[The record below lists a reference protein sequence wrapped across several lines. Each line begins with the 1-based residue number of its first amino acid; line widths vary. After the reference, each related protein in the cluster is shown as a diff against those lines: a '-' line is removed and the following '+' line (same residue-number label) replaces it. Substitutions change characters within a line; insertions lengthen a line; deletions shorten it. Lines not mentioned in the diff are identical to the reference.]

1 MSPGRLR
8 GTSSLARVR
17 FSIALGALLLMV
29 AGASCGS
36 SKHAET
42 QETQAAPT
50 PATTKEQPSTTV
62 SLTVTHPA
70 TTLAA
75 PPPAT
80 TTAGATTVAAP
91 AATAPAAVVQ
101 QTLCPSEQQIG
112 LLANFGHSRTKAGA
126 ERIAARASVVGFKNL
141 RVERRS
147 CRNYAVVLTGLKNQ
161 RQGRQLQRE
170 AARVDIRVTL
180 ECRTHPVQGGLA
192 AVFGHRRTKRSAL
205 RLRRISERYGF
216 KGLQVQQDKCNDW
229 EVDLYGLKTAA
240 ERRAFARE
248 ARSVGLRVAFEPG

>member
-1 MSPGRLR
+1 MSLGRLR

-17 FSIALGALLLMV
+17 LSIALGALVVVL
-29 AGASCGS
+29 AGAGCGS

-42 QETQAAPT
+42 QATQAAPT
-50 PATTKEQPSTTV
+50 PATTKEEPSTTV

-70 TTLAA
+70 TTLAT

-80 TTAGATTVAAP
+80 TAAGTTTGAAP
-91 AATAPAAVVQ
+91 ATTAPGAVVQ
-101 QTLCPSEQQIG
+101 QTLCPSEQQVG

-126 ERIAARASVVGFKNL
+126 QRKMARASHVGFKNL
-141 RVERRS
+141 QIERRS
-147 CRNYAVVLTGLKNQ
+147 CHNYAVVLAGLKNQ
-161 RQGRQLQRE
+161 RQGRALQRE
-170 AARVDIRVTL
+170 AATVDIHVTL
-180 ECRTHPVQGGLA
+180 ECRSHPVQGGLA
-192 AVFGHRRTKRSAL
+192 AVFGHRRAKHSAL
-205 RLRRISERYGF
+205 RLRRTAERYGF

-248 ARSVGLRVAFEPG
+248 ARSVGLRVAYEPG

>member
-1 MSPGRLR
+1 MSPGRLL

-17 FSIALGALLLMV
+17 LSIALGALVVVL
-29 AGASCGS
+29 AGAGCGS

-42 QETQAAPT
+42 QATQAAPT